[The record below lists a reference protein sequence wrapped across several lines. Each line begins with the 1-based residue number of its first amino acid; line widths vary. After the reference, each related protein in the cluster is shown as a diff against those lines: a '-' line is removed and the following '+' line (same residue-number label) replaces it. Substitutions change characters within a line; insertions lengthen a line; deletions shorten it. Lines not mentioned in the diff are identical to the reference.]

1 LALGAIAFAMIV
13 SLVAGLYPAARAAR
27 LNPVDALRYE

>member
-1 LALGAIAFAMIV
+1 MSTIALIFSMV
-13 SLVAGLYPAARAAR
+13 VALLSGLYPAVRAAQ